1 MILLARRSERDA
13 ERWADRV
20 ARVGYVT
27 KGLVFLFVGGL
38 AITAAA
44 GLGGMATDPS
54 GALVSIARGIAGR
67 ATLGLVALGLVAHA
81 ASRAGLAFV
90 GEPYVKRG
98 KLWRVVR
105 RITNGFGSL
114 IYVGLT
120 IGAGALAVGWGA
132 HVQMDKDAETRD
144 LSARILNAPFGRPLL
159 IGVALGILIAA
170 VVQLGRAVGPNHV
183 REQLRVEEMTRW
195 QRGMVLA
202 VARISFAARG
212 IVLGAGGY
220 FIARAALDRAPREA
234 RGPAGALHSVWELP
248 YGNLCLAA
256 VAAGLIAFGAYG
268 LFQAKWRRLF
278 AR

>member
-1 MILLARRSERDA
+1 M
-13 ERWADRV
+13 

-27 KGLVFLFVGGL
+27 KGLVFLLVGGL

-54 GALVSIARGIAGR
+54 GALATVARGPAGR
-67 ATLGLVALGLVAHA
+67 ATLGLVALGLIAHA
-81 ASRAGLAFV
+81 SFRAGLALV

-98 KLWRVVR
+98 RVWRVVR
-105 RITNGFGSL
+105 RITNGFGTL
-114 IYVGLT
+114 IYVGLA
-120 IGAGALAVGWGA
+120 ISAGALAVGWGA
-132 HVQMDKDAETRD
+132 RVQMDKDAETRD
-144 LSARILNAPFGRPLL
+144 FSARILTTPFGRPLL

-170 VVQLGRAVGPNHV
+170 VVQLVRAVGPNHV

-195 QRGMVLA
+195 QQRMVIA
-202 VARISFAARG
+202 AARIAFAARG
-212 IVLGAGGY
+212 IMLGAGGY
-220 FIARAALDRAPREA
+220 FIARAALDRMPREA

-248 YGNLCLAA
+248 YGSLWLAA

-268 LFQAKWRRLF
+268 LFQARWRRLF